1 MSKQIYRLYLA
12 EYEQIATWMT
22 GGNNAILKYIK
33 PYDMYIV
40 YMTGRAKLPF
50 ERYRRILDSMEE
62 QCIFIDARQMSDSE
76 LHQHMLNQIDIYANE
91 NTHIYFLCNPQD
103 YQALRG
109 QINKGIEISLKSS
122 FRTGKLDLPPDIE
135 QDIKPEKISAD
146 ILPMSLLEPEGSFH
160 QEKKELSSSDD
171 GEKQSY
177 NLSESVANGNVI
189 KPVDIKSGVEE
200 DKDKKGKYVK
210 DSKPHSIRPRR
221 NKKQRP
227 GAKKPKT
234 GKPISG
240 TEDSGGIG
248 NHISNTPMEAFMT
261 MFGSRIGDDAQRAP
275 SSTPTPE
282 KRSKISSD
290 NKESESSSSQFS
302 KKIDHPTENEH
313 ELTERKTS
321 RGGQSNDKQ
330 DDDQSGKKTWKERI
344 SGRSNENSHSSRSA
358 SVIQDIEKAIF
369 GTKQAYAEIT
379 KEYTELDDSKARTV
393 SLMSDRLIKDINLLI
408 KDIKKYDFSYDSYM
422 ELISTLIRSDN
433 LYDFKEGWSVVHPGC
448 ELNLTEQIYTALY
461 KEACHYAK
469 TCEVLYSEDLW

>member
-62 QCIFIDARQMSDSE
+62 QCIFIDARQMPDSE
-76 LHQHMLNQIDIYANE
+76 LHQHMLNQIEIYANE

-135 QDIKPEKISAD
+135 QEIKPEKISAD

-177 NLSESVANGNVI
+177 NLSESAANGNVI

-200 DKDKKGKYVK
+200 DEDKKGKYVK
-210 DSKPHSIRPRR
+210 DSDPNSIRPRR

-234 GKPISG
+234 GKPING
-240 TEDSGGIG
+240 TDDSGGIG
-248 NHISNTPMEAFMT
+248 NHISDTPMEAFMT

-275 SSTPTPE
+275 SSTPTSE
-282 KRSKISSD
+282 KRSKVLSD
-290 NKESESSSSQFS
+290 NKESESSTSQLS
-302 KKIDHPTENEH
+302 KEVDHPIENEH
-313 ELTERKTS
+313 KLTGRKTS
-321 RGGQSNDKQ
+321 HGGKANDKQ
-330 DDDQSGKKTWKERI
+330 VDQNGEKPWKERI
-344 SGRSNENSHSSRSA
+344 SGSNNANSHSSRSA

-379 KEYTELDDSKARTV
+379 KEYTDLDDSKARTV
-393 SLMSDRLIKDINLLI
+393 SLMSDRLINDINLLI

-433 LYDFKEGWSVVHPGC
+433 LNDFKEGWSVVHPGC

>member
-302 KKIDHPTENEH
+302 KKNDHPTENEH
-313 ELTERKTS
+313 ELTGRKTS

-330 DDDQSGKKTWKERI
+330 DDDQSGQKTWKERI
-344 SGRSNENSHSSRSA
+344 SGSNNANSHSSRSA

-379 KEYTELDDSKARTV
+379 KEYTDLDDSKARTV
-393 SLMSDRLIKDINLLI
+393 SLMSDRLINDINLLI

-433 LYDFKEGWSVVHPGC
+433 LNDFKEGWSVVHPGC

>member
-1 MSKQIYRLYLA
+1 MSKIYRLYLA

-22 GGNNAILKYIK
+22 GGSNAILKYLK

-50 ERYRRILDSMEE
+50 ERYRRILDSMGE
-62 QCIFIDARQMSDSE
+62 QCIFIDARQMPDSE

-103 YQALRG
+103 YQSLRG

-122 FRTGKLDLPPDIE
+122 FRTGKFDVPPDINT
-135 QDIKPEKISAD
+135 DSCPEEISAD
-146 ILPMSLLEPEGSFH
+146 IIPASLFETKSNE
-160 QEKKELSSSDD
+160 QDKKELSSSDD
-171 GEKQSY
+171 NEKQRY
-177 NLSESVANGNVI
+177 NLSESAVDGNVI
-189 KPVDIKSGVEE
+189 KPGDIKTAIVADGN
-200 DKDKKGKYVK
+200 KKVK
-210 DSKPHSIRPRR
+210 EGEDSKAHSVKPRR
-221 NKKQRP
+221 NKKANPRTKKQK
-227 GAKKPKT
+227 ADKPKN
-234 GKPISG
+234 G
-240 TEDSGGIG
+240 TDDSRGVG
-248 NHISNTPMEAFMT
+248 NHISETPMEAFMM
-261 MFGSRIGDDAQRAP
+261 MFGSRIGDEAQRAP
-275 SSTPTPE
+275 ASTPTPE
-282 KRSKISSD
+282 KRSKVPSD
-290 NKESESSSSQFS
+290 NKEVESSASQFS
-302 KKIDHPTENEH
+302 QELDHPPENKQ
-313 ELTERKTS
+313 ELTGKETS
-321 RGGQSNDKQ
+321 LGRQSKDKQ
-330 DDDQSGKKTWKERI
+330 DVKNDQKTWKERI

-379 KEYTELDDSKARTV
+379 KEYTDLDDSKARTV
-393 SLMSDRLIKDINLLI
+393 SLMSDRLINDINLLI

-433 LYDFKEGWSVVHPGC
+433 LNDFKEGWSVVHPGC